1 MWACC
6 DLANYIIC
14 SKMGQCDLTPNK
26 TFNVPI
32 KLPPLYYQ
40 KPPLDIEGFLPNTA
54 IYIPYDMYSL
64 IGTLGPAK
72 KTNALKPTTSSSG
85 PSTIKSNA
93 EKRPASEH
101 LTSIDQNSLV
111 SILKGYNRF
120 SI

>member
-32 KLPPLYYQ
+32 TLPPLYFQ
-40 KPPLDIEGFLPNTA
+40 EPPPEADGFPNTE
-54 IYIPYDMYSL
+54 IYIPFDTYSL
-64 IGTLGPAK
+64 ITTLGTNK
-72 KTNALKPTTSSSG
+72 KTNALKPTTSG
-85 PSTIKSNA
+85 GQTTIKTA
-93 EKRPASEH
+93 EKRPASDH

-111 SILKGYNRF
+111 CKKIYNL
-120 SI
+120 